1 VSPARTDR
9 FDQMAAADGSLS
21 FDLLSPAGGVRI
33 AGFNLSRPLSPDVVE
48 TIRAAILAHQIVV
61 FPKQS
66 LTRGQQ
72 FAFAASFGEVEA
84 HGGERGE
91 TKRRDVA
98 HVISNLD
105 GDGNPTIRISPAAN
119 YHWHTDKPYRPRPPS
134 LTLLHAVEVPPTGES
149 RGGDTEFA
157 NTALAYDTLPEAA
170 KRRIT
175 GLRVAFRPAFDP
187 SRAAVDHPLVRT
199 HPETGRKSLYLGNH
213 AAHIVGV
220 AQAESAA
227 LLAGLLEHV
236 TRPEFV
242 YAHCWRPG
250 DLVIW
255 DNRCLLHRLVL
266 GDALRRYRRI
276 MHRSVVAGT
285 VPF

>member
-1 VSPARTDR
+1 
-9 FDQMAAADGSLS
+9 MAGTDGSPF
-21 FDLLSPAGGVRI
+21 FDWLSPAGGIGI
-33 AGFNLSRPLSPDVVE
+33 ARLDLSRPLPPGLVDL
-48 TIRAAILAHQIVV
+48 IRAAILARHIAV

-66 LTRGQQ
+66 LSRQQQ
-72 FAFAASFGEVEA
+72 FKIAATFGQVEM
-84 HGGERGE
+84 HGGDRGE

-105 GDGNPTIRISPAAN
+105 ADGNPTIRISSAAN
-119 YHWHTDKPYRPRPPS
+119 YHWHTDKPYRPAPPS
-134 LTLLHAVEVPPTGES
+134 LTLLYAVEVPPPGENQ
-149 RGGDTEFA
+149 GGDTEFA
-157 NTALAYDTLPEAA
+157 NTALAYEALPEAA
-170 KRRIT
+170 KRRVA

-187 SRAAVDHPLVRT
+187 SRATVDHPLVRT

-213 AAHIVGV
+213 ATHIVGLPPP
-220 AQAESAA
+220 ESAA
-227 LLAGLLEHV
+227 LLTELLEHA

-242 YAHCWRPG
+242 YVHRWRSG
-250 DLVIW
+250 DLVVW
-255 DNRCLLHRLVL
+255 DNRVLLHRLVL